1 MHIVTHLC
9 YVGFAFETMVY
20 AMDAKQRACVAAQG
34 SLFLFLAWFPDDG
47 MVFGFPV
54 ILMLVLYAK

>member
-1 MHIVTHLC
+1 
-9 YVGFAFETMVY
+9 MVY
-20 AMDAKQRACVAAQG
+20 AMEAKQRACVAAQG

-54 ILMLVLYAK
+54 ILMHVLYAK